1 MFMNEEKLYYMFYKP
16 QGYITARSD
25 ANQQTIMEFFPGE
38 LREKLFPIGRLDKD
52 TEGLLLLTDDGMFNQ
67 SLMHPDRHVSKTYF
81 FYAFGDINEEKI
93 SLMENGLFL
102 NGEDKIT
109 SKAWIDIKEKGI
121 YRDYIDKIKLKKRL
135 RDNDYNMNR
144 PVFAGTITITEGRKH
159 QVKRM
164 LSAVECKIVYLKRVA
179 IGGLQLDEEL
189 GFGGYRKLKS
199 EELEYVYD
207 FGIKDR
213 GKREY

>member
-1 MFMNEEKLYYMFYKP
+1 
-16 QGYITARSD
+16 
-25 ANQQTIMEFFPGE
+25 
-38 LREKLFPIGRLDKD
+38 
-52 TEGLLLLTDDGMFNQ
+52 
-67 SLMHPDRHVSKTYF
+67 
-81 FYAFGDINEEKI
+81 
-93 SLMENGLFL
+93 MENGLFL